1 LLKAAEGTG
10 TNWTPGS
17 NQTGTWA
24 A

>member
-1 LLKAAEGTG
+1 VLKAAEGTG